1 MEVLAVQ
8 ERFTLCCTVVA
19 ATPVP
24 ARAWVAGE
32 FDALLATLKLAEAFP
47 LDCGV
52 KVAVKEALCP
62 AAMVAGKVKP
72 LTLNS
77 AVLGVMED
85 TVTLDP
91 DAVSVAVAALLD
103 PTVTLPKLSVAGL
116 TVNWLRTV
124 PVPESG
130 MERVVPELMT
140 RLPVALP
147 LVCGAN
153 VIPKVKL

>member
-1 MEVLAVQ
+1 MLAVQ
-8 ERFTLCCTVVA
+8 ERFTLCCTGVA

-24 ARAWVAGE
+24 AKAWVVGE

-52 KVAVKEALCP
+52 KVTVKETLCP
-62 AAMVAGKVKP
+62 AAMATGNVKP

-77 AVLGVMED
+77 VVLGVMED
-85 TVTLDP
+85 TVTLEP
-91 DAVSVAVAALLD
+91 EAVSVAVAALLD